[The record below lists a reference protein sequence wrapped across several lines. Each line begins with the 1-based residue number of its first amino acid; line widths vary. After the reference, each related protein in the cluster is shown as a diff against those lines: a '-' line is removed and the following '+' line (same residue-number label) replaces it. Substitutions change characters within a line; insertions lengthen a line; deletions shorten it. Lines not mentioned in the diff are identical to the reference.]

1 LSIYLDTSAAVPL
14 FVPEPSS
21 DKVAAWL
28 ESGADTL
35 VSADWI
41 LTEFASALAI
51 KVRRGELIQ
60 KHAAAAWENFGIFSQ
75 SGLRLVPVTRATFMR
90 AAQLVR
96 SIRGELRAG
105 DALHLAMAIE
115 TKATAIA
122 TADSQ
127 LEKCAL
133 VQGLAVTRF

>member
-1 LSIYLDTSAAVPL
+1 MSIYLDTSAAVPL
-14 FVPEPSS
+14 FVPEPAS
-21 DKVAAWL
+21 DRVAAWL
-28 ESGADTL
+28 EVCADTL

-51 KVRRGELIQ
+51 KVRRGELLQ

-75 SGLRLVPVTRATFMR
+75 SGLRLVPVTRATFMH

-96 SIRGELRAG
+96 SIRVELRAG
-105 DALHLAMAIE
+105 DALHLAMAVEAE
-115 TKATAIA
+115 TTGIA
-122 TADSQ
+122 TADDH

-133 VQGLAVTRF
+133 IQGLAVTRF

>member
-1 LSIYLDTSAAVPL
+1 LTTYLDTSAAVPL
-14 FVPEPSS
+14 FVPESSS

-51 KVRRGELIQ
+51 KVRRGELAQ
-60 KHAAAAWENFGIFSQ
+60 RHAASAWDNFEIFCQ
-75 SGLRLVPVTRATFMR
+75 SGLRLVPVTRATFVR
-90 AAQLVR
+90 AAQLIR
-96 SIRGELRAG
+96 NIRGELRAG

-115 TKATAIA
+115 AGATSIA
-122 TADSQ
+122 TADGQ

>member
-28 ESGADTL
+28 DSGADTL
-35 VSADWI
+35 VSADLI

-115 TKATAIA
+115 TEATGIA